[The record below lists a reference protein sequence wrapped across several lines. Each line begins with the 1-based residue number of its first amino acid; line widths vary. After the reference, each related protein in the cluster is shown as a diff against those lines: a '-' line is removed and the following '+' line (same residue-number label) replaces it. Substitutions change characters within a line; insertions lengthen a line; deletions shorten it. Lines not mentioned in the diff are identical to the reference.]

1 MQYVNE
7 KWLRLFNYYY
17 LAVVSILGIM
27 YAYFA
32 IDQRTLL
39 VPNKN
44 IYGISIATGIFA
56 ISGVLYNLL
65 FLKLIRRVNIWLAY
79 LISFSLFALA
89 CNAAVESSLAYKTS
103 LIFLLQNILVAYA
116 ATTFGPAI
124 ALMVLGIVGVV
135 FAMTVSGT
143 TDPTIL
149 GVSGDGLSMI
159 VRVTGVVALLLWLKD
174 KYLTLSPI
182 RSDNYIEHF
191 LVKNQAVKLLT
202 DSIGD
207 GVIIIDK
214 NANIKSVNPGILKL
228 LSQAEKDIIDLD
240 HKSVLKFQSLD
251 HKSMNSDD
259 NPITKA
265 LATQKSLSRELIL
278 IVQNDQELY
287 IDITVSPIINQ
298 QTLEQYGAI
307 ITLRDVSKKKEEET
321 ARSEFIST
329 ASHEMRT
336 PVAAIEGYLG
346 LALSDKVSTIDQR
359 ARSYLQKAHTSTE
372 HLGRLLEDLLLS
384 AKAEDGRL
392 ISHPQAVEMSQ
403 FIEQLVDTLR
413 FTTDKKGLEVDFT
426 IGANAIDKTDTMNG
440 KVIKP
445 LYYAY
450 IDPDRMR
457 EVMTNLFENAVKYT
471 EAGKVTVGLTGNN
484 DVVQIFVK
492 DTGAGIPAA
501 DVGHLFQKFYRVD
514 NSATR
519 TIGGTGLGLFI
530 CRKIVELYKGR
541 IWVESEFGKGSTFF
555 INLPRLENQRANHL
569 ISMSSNAPNT
579 QKATIPK

>member
-278 IVQNDQELY
+278 IVQNDQELF

-471 EAGKVTVGLTGNN
+471 EAGKVTVGLMGNN

-555 INLPRLENQRANHL
+555 INLPRLDNQKANHL
-569 ISMSSNAPNT
+569 ISMSSNVPNT